1 MVWARDYQCESQG
14 CVSGKA
20 QPIMHGIS
28 RQGCVSG
35 KVLAFLDKDLS
46 VSVRAKG
53 VCQERHSQSSSV
65 YLMVIA
71 TRIYAMISLDAVTLA
86 T

>member
-1 MVWARDYQCESQG
+1 
-14 CVSGKA
+14 
-20 QPIMHGIS
+20 MHGIS
-28 RQGCVSG
+28 RRGCVSG

-53 VCQERHSQSSSV
+53 VCQGMYYSQSSSV